1 MNERM
6 AEEEKKQKLYYI
18 IGQVTTTFNMY
29 SIYNFSLAG
38 WRGFPL
44 PWHEESGGGRLGRA
58 HTRKL
63 VSSVEKSC
71 GKFRI
76 FHFCVSSN
84 VRESKSKSSECQSVY
99 VKEKVMRKIHELTF
113 YSPSLSFIPCRN
125 HLCDVHTLC
134 DRWLAWFLCSISQRC
149 CCVLCEHE
157 SCRFFARR
165 KRER

>member
-1 MNERM
+1 MRSR
-6 AEEEKKQKLYYI
+6 A
-18 IGQVTTTFNMY
+18 
-29 SIYNFSLAG
+29 
-38 WRGFPL
+38 
-44 PWHEESGGGRLGRA
+44 GGRLGRA

-84 VRESKSKSSECQSVY
+84 VRGSRSKSSECQSVY

-134 DRWLAWFLCSISQRC
+134 DRWLAWFPCSISQRC
-149 CCVLCEHE
+149 CSVLCEHE
-157 SCRFFARR
+157 SCRFAKTQRN
-165 KRER
+165 ERGRGMKKKLFHGEKLSYFPSALPPPPLMPRSHVV